1 MDGHKFRSGLTEV
14 TGDGTYKCITM
25 SKISLQPLTSVRPSR
40 AAPSQL
46 KIVDPF
52 KWNSKTSSVE
62 NCFYFMEIRR
72 QVYIASSLHQHQV
85 LAFNLKLN

>member
-25 SKISLQPLTSVRPSR
+25 SKIGLKPLTSVRPSR

-46 KIVDPF
+46 KKGQVR
-52 KWNSKTSSVE
+52 SE
-62 NCFYFMEIRR
+62 EIRTAKWTSKVER
-72 QVYIASSLHQHQV
+72 QQVGIGGTSGSTSGSLKK
-85 LAFNLKLN
+85 F